1 MIKCRNENEVWIF
14 FVRFQHYLYIDAS
27 NYNSKKIEWP
37 KRKWV
42 IARREEAL
50 PKGSSCCA
58 VAPPLLAIR
67 NTHKRIKRAICSHD
81 PTNTGTPTQMAKA
94 AAIASCNTR
103 AHPPCMLDRSSGERQ
118 AAQAGSQP
126 YAATPHHRPHRIDL
140 HSKSSS
146 SMPASDIPIP
156 AKTILTERDYFAPSP
171 ILFPKLLIF

>member
-81 PTNTGTPTQMAKA
+81 PTNTGTPHPHPNGQSRRDRELQYPRTPTLHA
-94 AAIASCNTR
+94 R
-103 AHPPCMLDRSSGERQ
+103 APSWITTLRGH
-118 AAQAGSQP
+118 
-126 YAATPHHRPHRIDL
+126 ATPQATPYR
-140 HSKSSS
+140 SAQQKQ
-146 SMPASDIPIP
+146 
-156 AKTILTERDYFAPSP
+156 
-171 ILFPKLLIF
+171 